1 MFKKILPYELAR
13 ILLLAG
19 EAACVVAV
27 AYGAVRTVW
36 FISQWILS
44 PFSLELMLQAAGA
57 LPKKVAFVGKIVEF
71 FATDLTAQEA
81 KEAVT
86 KYATYVIIGVAVL
99 IVLRWLLKLLERGFR
114 QKFMP
119 YVLKED
125 FSDFT
130 YESKKR
136 KAAEETLCDVGLLG
150 RAERYYTANRLQ
162 GLYRDCWV
170 AAEEIVCGGVYGE
183 NYTSHKVKA
192 RGQWLTV
199 RLNCDFEGTVILES
213 RDTKNDFSLRG
224 LAKRMVEIQFSYTA
238 FGQRFRC
245 FTDSTEDA
253 YALLTRQMADKLMRL
268 QEKYPDLCVIFY
280 EGCIHV
286 LIRRRSFDRRWEMA
300 IPFCIPHLRQ
310 EKTRLYGAV
319 EDFTD
324 LLLE

>member
-1 MFKKILPYELAR
+1 MLKKILPYELAR
-13 ILLLAG
+13 LVLLAL
-19 EAACVVAV
+19 EAASVYAVV
-27 AYGAVRTVW
+27 YGAVRSVW

-57 LPKKVAFVGKIVEF
+57 IPKKIAFIGKIVEF

-81 KEAVT
+81 KEGLSHHLMF
-86 KYATYVIIGVAVL
+86 VILGIAAL
-99 IVLRWLLKLLERGFR
+99 LLLRTLLKLLERVFR

-119 YVLKED
+119 VVLQET
-125 FSDFT
+125 FSDFS
-130 YESKKR
+130 YETKKR
-136 KAAEETLCDVGLLG
+136 KAVEETLCDVGLLS
-150 RAERYYTANRLQ
+150 RTERYYTANRLQ

-170 AAEEIVCGGVYGE
+170 ASEEIVCGGVYGE

-213 RDTKNDFSLRG
+213 RDTKNDFSHRA
-224 LAKRMVEIQFSYTA
+224 LAKRMTEIQFSYAA

-253 YALLTRQMADKLMRL
+253 YSLLTRQMADKLMRL
-268 QEKYPDLCVIFY
+268 QEKYPDLCVVFY

-300 IPFCIPHLRQ
+300 IPFCMPHLRA
-310 EKTRLYGAV
+310 EATRLYGSV
-319 EDFTD
+319 QDFTD